1 MWSMDNTSYATG
13 VTLCKSNPVT
23 YQMPSSCF
31 PVCRKKK
38 IIISNLFSR
47 FQPTFCQSQ
56 RNLACYFTMTAP
68 QRRSFHPRVSSKETA
83 CLFSPP
89 KLLCSHQCLT
99 FFLLHAEL
107 AMPPYPASAYLPWAF
122 AYRQRKETLSYS
134 YRALSHD
141 QNSWVLHC
149 FHNHKRSASTE
160 HSLSFFSD
168 WSDSS
173 QLSVVMVSTV
183 SCPMA
188 SPPLTN

>member
-1 MWSMDNTSYATG
+1 MDNTSYATG
-13 VTLCKSNPVT
+13 VNTLCKLNAVT

-38 IIISNLFSR
+38 IIISNVFSR

-56 RNLACYFTMTAP
+56 RNLACYFTMTASP
-68 QRRSFHPRVSSKETA
+68 QRHSFHPRGSSKEAA
-83 CLFSPP
+83 CLFSQP
-89 KLLCSHQCLT
+89 KLLCPHQCLP
-99 FFLLHAEL
+99 FFPLHAEL
-107 AMPPYPASAYLPWAF
+107 AMPPYPASAYIPWAF
-122 AYRQRKETLSYS
+122 AYRQRKETLSHS
-134 YRALSHD
+134 YRAFSHD

-168 WSDSS
+168 WFDSS
-173 QLSVVMVSTV
+173 QLSVVMVSTI
-183 SCPMA
+183 SCPLA